1 VKLWKILVLLA
12 GLAGITGFFLPFVKY
27 KSPDGSVTGTISA
40 YQIVSGITDPNDI
53 VDGDLPKLDQTQVT
67 VLVKQF
73 NEGLAEFKTAM
84 LAFFTPAL
92 LLALVGGLAVARG
105 RMGRLAGIFALLLG
119 LANAGVFFLFYS
131 VAKDSGQTDATLG
144 LGLTMLLV
152 AGIGGALGGLGALFS
167 PDTDNF

>member
-1 VKLWKILVLLA
+1 MKVWKALVLLA
-12 GLAGITGFFLPFVKY
+12 GLAGIAGFFLPFVKY

-40 YQIVSGITDPNDI
+40 YQIVAGISDPNQI
-53 VDGDLPKLDQTQVT
+53 VDGDLPELDPAQVS

-92 LLALVGGLAVARG
+92 LLALIGGISVARG

-119 LANAGVFFLFYS
+119 LANAGVFFLFYT

-144 LGLTMLLV
+144 VGLTMLLV
-152 AGIGGALGGLGALFS
+152 AGIGGALGGLGALVS
-167 PDTDNF
+167 PEHD